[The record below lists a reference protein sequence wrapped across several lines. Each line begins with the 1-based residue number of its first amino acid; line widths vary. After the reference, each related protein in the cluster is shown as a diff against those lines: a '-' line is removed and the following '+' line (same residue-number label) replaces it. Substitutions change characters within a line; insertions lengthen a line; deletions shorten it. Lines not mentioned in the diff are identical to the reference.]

1 MTWFETVPTFLAAA
15 LIIFVPGAIFAR
27 ALGAR
32 GLTWLALAA
41 PLSVSLAVLGPI
53 GANLIHVRWNALVL
67 AGLTL
72 GVSAVAWAIRNDAAR
87 RRKAAAKTSWSSSS
101 TAVLFG
107 ALGGLL
113 FGGTVIAARFMNM
126 FIAPGNISQ
135 TYDNVFHLNAIR
147 FIMETGNGSSLAM
160 GNLNLNDPS
169 GSYPFAWHNLV
180 ALVAELTSVPIPVAV
195 NAVNVVIGALVW
207 TISSMYLASRVVGTR
222 PAIVLMTGILA
233 GAFGAFPYWAVGWGV
248 LYPNFL
254 AIALLP
260 AFVGL
265 AADLL
270 RISASPRPPTL
281 QTLTL
286 LVVGVPGLAFAH
298 PNMLMT
304 LGAFAV
310 PMLLFWWVQFVVS
323 RRQRR
328 HPWRLIAFAGLAV
341 ALYLALFLVAWDRI
355 RPSVAGSSW
364 PPFLTIPVALN
375 QALTSS
381 PYDIPFSWPILV
393 LTILGLVSV
402 CTKPRQ
408 LWFLGPYLVG
418 IMFYIVV
425 SSFPAAAFRHAI
437 TGVFFNDSNRLA
449 ALLPVM
455 ALPLTA
461 VGAVW
466 AFDQVVA
473 RIPDSV
479 LSPRPFFAVVASI
492 GVLAAVGV
500 GVAAQNTAVD
510 STQAQMSKYYTYSPA
525 SWLLTK
531 DEAALIARLPTTV
544 PPDGTV
550 IGNPAAGGASLAYAL
565 ADRKVVLMAISS
577 YQSAALKTIN
587 QHLPNLAENPGVC
600 QAVRELKVYY
610 LLDFGTREVRGID
623 ASLPTS
629 EDLAN
634 TPGLTLLDQEGP
646 AKLYRINGCQ

>member
-1 MTWFETVPTFLAAA
+1 MTWFETVPIFLAAA
-15 LIIFVPGAIFAR
+15 LIIFVPGAIVAR

-53 GANLIHVRWNALVL
+53 AANLVHVRWNPVVL
-67 AGLTL
+67 AALTL
-72 GVSAVAWAIRNDAAR
+72 GVSAVAWALRNFTPGR
-87 RRKAAAKTSWSSSS
+87 GNRAAKAIWSSSS
-101 TAVLFG
+101 TALLFG

-113 FGGTVIAARFMNM
+113 FGATVIAAKFMKI
-126 FIAPGNISQ
+126 FSAPGNISQ
-135 TYDNVFHLNAIR
+135 TYDNVFHLNAVR

-160 GNLNLNDPS
+160 GNLNLDDPS

-180 ALVAELTSVPIPVAV
+180 ALVAEVTNAPIAVAV
-195 NAVNVVIGALVW
+195 NSVNIVIGALVW
-207 TISSMYLASRVVGTR
+207 TISSMYLASRVAGTR
-222 PAIVLMTGILA
+222 PAILMMTGVLA

-270 RISASPRPPTL
+270 RISASPRPPTF
-281 QTLTL
+281 QTFAL

-304 LGAFAV
+304 LAAFVV
-310 PMLLFWWVQFVVS
+310 PMLLFWWVRFVVTRKQAS
-323 RRQRR
+323 
-328 HPWRLIAFAGLAV
+328 HPWRLIVFAGLAM
-341 ALYLALFLVAWDRI
+341 ALYLALFLLAWDRI

-364 PPFLTIPVALN
+364 PPFVTTPVAVG
-375 QALTSS
+375 QALTNS
-381 PYDIPFSWPILV
+381 PFDIPLSWPVLV
-393 LTILGLVSV
+393 LTILGLISV
-402 CTKPRQ
+402 CAKKRQ
-408 LWFLGPYLVG
+408 LWVLGPYLVG
-418 IMFYIVV
+418 IILYIVV
-425 SSFPAAAFRHAI
+425 SSFPAAAFRQAI

-461 VGAVW
+461 MGAVW
-466 AFDQVVA
+466 AFDQVLT
-473 RIPDSV
+473 RIPNSV
-479 LSPRPFFAVVASI
+479 LSMRPILVVVVSI
-492 GVLAAVGV
+492 GVLLGVAVGL
-500 GVAAQNTAVD
+500 AAQNNAVK
-510 STQAQMSKYYTYSPA
+510 STQDHIGEYYIYSPA

-531 DEAALIARLPTTV
+531 DEAALISRLSTTV
-544 PPDGTV
+544 RPDATV

-565 ADRKVVLMAISS
+565 ADRRVALMGISS

-587 QHLPNLAENPGVC
+587 QHLPDMAENPGVC
-600 QAVRELKVYY
+600 QAVRELNAFY
-610 LLDFGTREVRGID
+610 LLDFGSRQVRGID
-623 ASLPTS
+623 PSLPTS

-634 TPGLTLLDQEGP
+634 TPGLTLLDHEGP
-646 AKLYRINGCQ
+646 AKLYEIGGCR